1 MYVRY
6 EILNPPKMV
15 QQVVNIPD
23 EDLRLF
29 LELAK
34 KFKWKIIG
42 KTEEQ
47 NNFVLS
53 EEQADYL
60 AERSNVPFNECL
72 SKDEFFKYIDEL

>member
-1 MYVRY
+1 
-6 EILNPPKMV
+6 MV

-23 EDLRLF
+23 EDLSLF

-53 EEQADYL
+53 EEQVDYL
-60 AERSNVPFNECL
+60 AERSKVPFNECL

>member
-1 MYVRY
+1 
-6 EILNPPKMV
+6 MV

-23 EDLRLF
+23 EDLSLF

-47 NNFVLS
+47 NNFV
-53 EEQADYL
+53 
-60 AERSNVPFNECL
+60 
-72 SKDEFFKYIDEL
+72 